1 MALMPGGAPTIQIPR
16 WIQLVGLP
24 MLALLAFFLAAKV
37 FHALFLFL
45 VAGLVALLLDPLVR
59 VLEKLNIPRGFVHV
73 PEFNAPD
80 PEGGVFDAEKLR
92 RAVRIVVEMS
102 APKS

>member
-1 MALMPGGAPTIQIPR
+1 MPAGGAPTIQIPR

-59 VLEKLNIPRGFVHV
+59 ALEKLKIPRGFSIAIVYLSFSPKRRSAVH
-73 PEFNAPD
+73 ATRSQRSD
-80 PEGGVFDAEKLR
+80 P
-92 RAVRIVVEMS
+92 S
-102 APKS
+102 